1 MIFEELLDQAIDML
15 RRCGRLTY
23 RALKLQFH
31 LDDDTLDILTLQ
43 RHLILSFSLLCS
55 GSVSLRS
62 LGSPL
67 MLSKRCE
74 TAVPWPS
81 SQTPPSGAAREG
93 EATGC

>member
-1 MIFEELLDQAIDML
+1 MSSQQTATFQE
-15 RRCGRLTY
+15 
-23 RALKLQFH
+23 ALA
-31 LDDDTLDILTLQ
+31 LQ

-55 GSVSLRS
+55 GSLSLRS

-67 MLSKRCE
+67 RLSKRCE